1 MSKKYKLTENS
12 KLYFV
17 SFAITNW
24 LDLFIRNGYRNVM
37 IESLKH
43 CQKEKDLELYG
54 WCLMA
59 SYVHLKIGFRG
70 NALSNIMRNL
80 RDIPLVFRC
89 FIK

>member
-1 MSKKYKLTENS
+1 
-12 KLYFV
+12 
-17 SFAITNW
+17 
-24 LDLFIRNGYRNVM
+24 M

-70 NALSNIMRNL
+70 NTLSNIMRDL